1 VEVTEMFVHSHAG
14 QDKVELVCNVHAHP
28 APNVIWEK
36 EGQLVSN
43 MDRIKYNNI
52 GSRHTLIIG
61 QVEQEDFGKYFCKAT
76 NNLGSQQKVIEL
88 SELASTAEFKSQP
101 EGRSET
107 EFLLEWSSLS
117 YTNIKE
123 FKLEVAELGSNS
135 WRSYH
140 VSPVREGAYHW
151 AGKQFLSPLSPAT
164 QYRARV
170 TALNTKGWSKSAREW
185 NFATLGARPHSDY
198 STGGA
203 PTSGLSLL
211 LLPLLLLSRV

>member
-1 VEVTEMFVHSHAG
+1 MSIKQKHNTIIF
-14 QDKVELVCNVHAHP
+14 L
-28 APNVIWEK
+28 
-36 EGQLVSN
+36 
-43 MDRIKYNNI
+43 RILSKNTYKYN
-52 GSRHTLIIG
+52 R
-61 QVEQEDFGKYFCKAT
+61 
-76 NNLGSQQKVIEL
+76 
-88 SELASTAEFKSQP
+88 KS
-101 EGRSET
+101 
-107 EFLLEWSSLS
+107 F
-117 YTNIKE
+117 Y
-123 FKLEVAELGSNS
+123 NS
-135 WRSYH
+135 PCSRSYH

-211 LLPLLLLSRV
+211 LLPLLLLLSRV